1 MTRGVR
7 VNAPIYTEIGRVT
20 ATDADAEAAEI
31 KYKLENVTFVRPS
44 TGYRKVLG
52 PSAFLVDPLTGVIQ
66 TNQSYGRYS
75 DGYFDVV
82 IKAHNTPEP
91 SRMDLAFMKIFVLQ
105 DTDLMKFVF
114 DKNPVNVAKQMK
126 EFKYE
131 IEAALAE
138 PLTLNVY
145 DNEFYSKVDG
155 SLDFGRTSSCFQAP
169 LWALPL
175 PSWARQPTHPS
186 MEAVGGS
193 MSGRR
198 LQCPLILPLTGV
210 YQDNIL

>member
-1 MTRGVR
+1 MDEVQVKIHVIDKDDNSPTFEETSMTRGVR
-7 VNAPIYTEIGRVT
+7 VNAPIYTEIGKVV
-20 ATDADAEAAEI
+20 ATDNDAEADI
-31 KYKLENVTFVRPS
+31 INYHLENVTFYRPKTS
-44 TGYRKVLG
+44 FSKNLG
-52 PSAFLVDPLTGVIQ
+52 PEGFLVDPITGVIQ

-82 IKAHNTPEP
+82 IKASNSPDP
-91 SRMDLAFMKIFVLQ
+91 LKSDFALIKIFVLQ

-155 SLDFGRTSSCFQAP
+155 SLDFGRTSSCFQVHYYL
-169 LWALPL
+169 LW
-175 PSWARQPTHPS
+175 
-186 MEAVGGS
+186 
-193 MSGRR
+193 
-198 LQCPLILPLTGV
+198 LQSYSKI
-210 YQDNIL
+210 